1 MTWPTP
7 RSPAPTRSDVSAGSR
22 AAFRHGRD
30 FVSTQ
35 TEISGPPV
43 AGRAVSDRS
52 TPGRAWLRV
61 RPLLLGATSVIL
73 LVVIWQVVTDLN
85 LVKQIFL
92 PTPMQVLDALKSIFS
107 GGPIWNDLGVSG
119 EEFIIGLGISIAIG
133 AVLGILTGWYRPVDE
148 FFKPIVVALNSMP
161 QVAVIPVLILIFGI
175 GITPKVIVVI
185 LSCAPVILMN
195 TAAGVANVDER
206 LMRVARSFGA
216 TDWQAIRTIVI
227 PDVVPF
233 FMTGLR
239 ISIGRAIIGVVVGEI
254 FASRAGIGNLL
265 ISASDSFNMP
275 VMYASVIIITA
286 LGILLTQVAA
296 WAERRMQLWRT

>member
-1 MTWPTP
+1 
-7 RSPAPTRSDVSAGSR
+7 
-22 AAFRHGRD
+22 
-30 FVSTQ
+30 
-35 TEISGPPV
+35 
-43 AGRAVSDRS
+43 
-52 TPGRAWLRV
+52 
-61 RPLLLGATSVIL
+61 VIL

-92 PTPMQVLDALKSIFS
+92 PTPLQVLDGLKSIFS
-107 GGPIWNDLGVSG
+107 GGAIWNDLAVSG
-119 EEFIIGLGISIAIG
+119 EEFIIGLGISVAIG
-133 AVLGILTGWYRPVDE
+133 ASLGILTGWYRAVDE

-161 QVAVIPVLILIFGI
+161 QVAVIPLLILIFGI

-195 TAAGVANVDER
+195 TTTGVGNVDER

-227 PDVVPF
+227 PEVVPF

-254 FASRAGIGNLL
+254 FASKAGIGNLL

-286 LGILLTQVAA
+286 IGILLTQVAA
-296 WAERRMQLWRT
+296 WAERRMQLWRA

>member
-1 MTWPTP
+1 M
-7 RSPAPTRSDVSAGSR
+7 
-22 AAFRHGRD
+22 
-30 FVSTQ
+30 STQ
-35 TEISGPPV
+35 TEVSGPPV
-43 AGRAVSDRS
+43 AGGAV
-52 TPGRAWLRV
+52 PGRRTPSRTWIRT
-61 RPLLLGATSVIL
+61 RPLLLGASSVIL

-92 PTPMQVLDALKSIFS
+92 PTPLQVLDGLKSIFS
-107 GGPIWNDLGVSG
+107 GGAIWNDLAVSG

-133 AVLGILTGWYRPVDE
+133 ASLGILTGWYRAVDE

-161 QVAVIPVLILIFGI
+161 QVAVIPLLILIFGI

-195 TAAGVANVDER
+195 TTTGVGNVDER

-227 PDVVPF
+227 PEVVPF

-254 FASRAGIGNLL
+254 FASKAGIGNLL

-286 LGILLTQVAA
+286 IGILLTQVAA
-296 WAERRMQLWRT
+296 WAERRMQLWRA

>member
-1 MTWPTP
+1 M
-7 RSPAPTRSDVSAGSR
+7 
-22 AAFRHGRD
+22 
-30 FVSTQ
+30 STQ
-35 TEISGPPV
+35 IEVSGPPV
-43 AGRAVSDRS
+43 AGGAV
-52 TPGRAWLRV
+52 PGRRIPGRTWIRT
-61 RPLLLGATSVIL
+61 RPLLLGASSVIL

-92 PTPMQVLDALKSIFS
+92 PTPLQVLDGLKSIFS
-107 GGPIWNDLGVSG
+107 GGAIWNDLAVSG

-133 AVLGILTGWYRPVDE
+133 ASLGILTGWYRAVDE

-161 QVAVIPVLILIFGI
+161 QVAVIPLLILIFGI

-195 TAAGVANVDER
+195 TTTGVGNVDER

-227 PDVVPF
+227 PEVVPF

-254 FASRAGIGNLL
+254 FASKAGIGNLL

-286 LGILLTQVAA
+286 IGIVLTQVAA
-296 WAERRMQLWRT
+296 WAERRMQLWRA

>member
-1 MTWPTP
+1 M
-7 RSPAPTRSDVSAGSR
+7 
-22 AAFRHGRD
+22 
-30 FVSTQ
+30 STQ
-35 TEISGPPV
+35 TEVSGPPV
-43 AGRAVSDRS
+43 AGGAVPGRR
-52 TPGRAWLRV
+52 TPGRAWIRT
-61 RPLLLGATSVIL
+61 RPLLLGASSVIL

-92 PTPMQVLDALKSIFS
+92 PTPLQVLDGLKSIFS
-107 GGPIWNDLGVSG
+107 GGAIWNDLAVSG

-133 AVLGILTGWYRPVDE
+133 ASLGILTGWYRAVDE

-161 QVAVIPVLILIFGI
+161 QVAVIPLLILIFGI

-195 TAAGVANVDER
+195 TTTGVGNVDER

-227 PDVVPF
+227 PEVVPF

-254 FASRAGIGNLL
+254 FASKAGIGNLL

-286 LGILLTQVAA
+286 IGILLTQVAA
-296 WAERRMQLWRT
+296 WAERRMQLWRA

>member
-1 MTWPTP
+1 M
-7 RSPAPTRSDVSAGSR
+7 
-22 AAFRHGRD
+22 
-30 FVSTQ
+30 STQ
-35 TEISGPPV
+35 TEVSGPPV
-43 AGRAVSDRS
+43 AGHAASDRS
-52 TPGRAWLRV
+52 TSGRAWLRI
-61 RPLLLGATSVIL
+61 RPLLLGASSVIL

-85 LVKQIFL
+85 VVKQIFL
-92 PTPMQVLDALKSIFS
+92 PTPLQVLDALKSIFS
-107 GGPIWNDLGVSG
+107 GGAIWSDLGVSG
-119 EEFIIGLGISIAIG
+119 EEFIVGLGISIAIG

-216 TDWQAIRTIVI
+216 TDWQAIRTVVI

-254 FASRAGIGNLL
+254 FASRAGIGSLL

-296 WAERRMQLWRT
+296 WAERRMQMWRT

>member
-1 MTWPTP
+1 M
-7 RSPAPTRSDVSAGSR
+7 
-22 AAFRHGRD
+22 
-30 FVSTQ
+30 STQ
-35 TEISGPPV
+35 TEVSGPPV
-43 AGRAVSDRS
+43 AGGAV
-52 TPGRAWLRV
+52 PGRRIPGRTWIRT
-61 RPLLLGATSVIL
+61 RPLLLGASSVIL

-92 PTPMQVLDALKSIFS
+92 PTPLQVLDGLKSIFS
-107 GGPIWNDLGVSG
+107 GGAIWNDLAVSG

-133 AVLGILTGWYRPVDE
+133 ASLGILTGWYRAVDE

-161 QVAVIPVLILIFGI
+161 QVAVIPLLILIFGI

-195 TAAGVANVDER
+195 TTTGVGNVDER

-227 PDVVPF
+227 PEVVPF

-254 FASRAGIGNLL
+254 FASKAGIGNLL

-286 LGILLTQVAA
+286 IGILLTQVAA
-296 WAERRMQLWRT
+296 WAERRMQLWRA

>member
-1 MTWPTP
+1 M
-7 RSPAPTRSDVSAGSR
+7 
-22 AAFRHGRD
+22 
-30 FVSTQ
+30 STQ
-35 TEISGPPV
+35 TEVSGPPV
-43 AGRAVSDRS
+43 AGGAVPGRRA
-52 TPGRAWLRV
+52 PGRAWIRT
-61 RPLLLGATSVIL
+61 RPLLLGASSVIL

-92 PTPMQVLDALKSIFS
+92 PTPLQVLDGLKSIFS
-107 GGPIWNDLGVSG
+107 GGAIWNDLAVSG

-133 AVLGILTGWYRPVDE
+133 ASLGILTGWYRAVDE

-161 QVAVIPVLILIFGI
+161 QVAVIPLLILIFGI

-195 TAAGVANVDER
+195 TTTGVGNVDER

-227 PDVVPF
+227 PEVVPF

-239 ISIGRAIIGVVVGEI
+239 ISIGRATIGVVVGEI
-254 FASRAGIGNLL
+254 FASKAGIGNLL

-286 LGILLTQVAA
+286 IGILLTQVAA
-296 WAERRMQLWRT
+296 WAERRMQLWRA

>member
-1 MTWPTP
+1 M
-7 RSPAPTRSDVSAGSR
+7 
-22 AAFRHGRD
+22 
-30 FVSTQ
+30 STQ
-35 TEISGPPV
+35 TEVSGPPV
-43 AGRAVSDRS
+43 AGRAAPDR

-73 LVVIWQVVTDLN
+73 LVVIWQVVTNLN

-92 PTPMQVLDALKSIFS
+92 PTPVQVFDALKSIFS
-107 GGPIWNDLGVSG
+107 GGPIWTDLGVSG
-119 EEFIIGLGISIAIG
+119 EEFILGLGISIAIG

-254 FASRAGIGNLL
+254 FASRAGIGSLL

-275 VMYASVIIITA
+275 VMYASVIIITT

-296 WAERRMQLWRT
+296 WAERRMQMWRT

>member
-1 MTWPTP
+1 M
-7 RSPAPTRSDVSAGSR
+7 
-22 AAFRHGRD
+22 
-30 FVSTQ
+30 STQ
-35 TEISGPPV
+35 TEVSGPPV
-43 AGRAVSDRS
+43 AGRAAPDR

-73 LVVIWQVVTDLN
+73 LVVIWQVVTNLN

-92 PTPMQVLDALKSIFS
+92 PTPVQVLDALKSIFS
-107 GGPIWNDLGVSG
+107 GGPIWTDLGVSG
-119 EEFIIGLGISIAIG
+119 EEFILGLGISIAIG

-254 FASRAGIGNLL
+254 FASRAGIGSLL

-296 WAERRMQLWRT
+296 WAERRMQMWRS

>member
-1 MTWPTP
+1 M
-7 RSPAPTRSDVSAGSR
+7 
-22 AAFRHGRD
+22 
-30 FVSTQ
+30 STQ
-35 TEISGPPV
+35 TEVSGPPV
-43 AGRAVSDRS
+43 AGRAAPDR

-73 LVVIWQVVTDLN
+73 LVVIWQVVTNLN

-92 PTPMQVLDALKSIFS
+92 PTPVQVFDALKSIFS
-107 GGPIWNDLGVSG
+107 GGPIWTDLGVSG
-119 EEFIIGLGISIAIG
+119 EEFILGLGISIAIG

-254 FASRAGIGNLL
+254 FASRAGIGSLL

-296 WAERRMQLWRT
+296 WAERRMQMWRS